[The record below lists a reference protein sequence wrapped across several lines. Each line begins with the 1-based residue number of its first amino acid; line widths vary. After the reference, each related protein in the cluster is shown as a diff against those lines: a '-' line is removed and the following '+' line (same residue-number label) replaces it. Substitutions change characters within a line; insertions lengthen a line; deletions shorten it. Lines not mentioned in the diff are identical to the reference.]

1 MMRFSDAHTQRR
13 MLGRV
18 PQRPFCCLDAD
29 PPSPTTP
36 PPSLCTIP
44 GVSAAHAADYRNK
57 EVTATP
63 GSSTDVLALSNAIK
77 AQEARVLIGI
87 VTTKGSL
94 NGPLINAAV
103 NTWIKELPPTWHVY
117 LFVGS
122 CRTIRKDP
130 LPQLPSVQVSAS
142 TRVCVCGVSSLS
154 ARLSFRTFLARLLS
168 IEHGRTGAV
177 APSICACGCARACSR
192 ACTCHGPGVPL
203 AVVPTS

>member
-57 EVTATP
+57 EVTAAP

-142 TRVCVCGVSSLS
+142 ALHFLHVSRSGHSSLACS
-154 ARLSFRTFLARLLS
+154 LSSTDARRRSRPIYL
-168 IEHGRTGAV
+168 HV
-177 APSICACGCARACSR
+177 WVCACLG
-192 ACTCHGPGVPL
+192 TCVDVPGPGP
-203 AVVPTS
+203 